1 MIREFSQTIESED
14 ILTAG
19 SAPMPDQT
27 STDAIE
33 VVGLK
38 GMLSSMARCC
48 NPMPGDQI
56 VGFVTRGRGA
66 TIHLHDCPNI
76 LRTKDRE
83 RLLQVGWG
91 RVERTYP
98 IPIRIKAYD
107 RQGLASD
114 ITTLLNGEGVNILNI
129 TVGVNK
135 SLADLRL
142 VVEIRDLSQLSRILT
157 RIENVPNVLEAA
169 RTNPG

>member
-1 MIREFSQTIESED
+1 
-14 ILTAG
+14 
-19 SAPMPDQT
+19 
-27 STDAIE
+27 
-33 VVGLK
+33 
-38 GMLSSMARCC
+38 
-48 NPMPGDQI
+48 
-56 VGFVTRGRGA
+56 
-66 TIHLHDCPNI
+66 
-76 LRTKDRE
+76 
-83 RLLQVGWG
+83 
-91 RVERTYP
+91 
-98 IPIRIKAYD
+98 
-107 RQGLASD
+107 LASD